1 MLKYYLTS
9 LLKAHLTL
17 EGCNFNL
24 VFITWDFRFITWI
37 YYLGLLY
44 NRKLLNCVNFLV
56 SVGEKIL
63 NVKVVF
69 PFRALT
75 GLYIP

>member
-1 MLKYYLTS
+1 MLKCYLTS

-24 VFITWDFRFITWI
+24 VFAI
-37 YYLGLLY
+37 YGISDVYNYIVRY

-56 SVGEKIL
+56 SVGEKKSQML
-63 NVKVVF
+63 RLCF
-69 PFRALT
+69 PL
-75 GLYIP
+75 GH